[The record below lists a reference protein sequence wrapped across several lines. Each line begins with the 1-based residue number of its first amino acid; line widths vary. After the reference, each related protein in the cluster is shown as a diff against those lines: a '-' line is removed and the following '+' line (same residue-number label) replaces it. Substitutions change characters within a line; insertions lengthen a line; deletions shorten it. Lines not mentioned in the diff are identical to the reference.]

1 MSYICANNFIY
12 YLYTYISYIYI
23 YMILKQKLNNSR
35 RKITSRDAKL
45 EDKSIL
51 VILSVIHAG

>member
-1 MSYICANNFIY
+1 MA
-12 YLYTYISYIYI
+12 
-23 YMILKQKLNNSR
+23 LKQKLNNSR
-35 RKITSRDAKL
+35 RKITSRETKL